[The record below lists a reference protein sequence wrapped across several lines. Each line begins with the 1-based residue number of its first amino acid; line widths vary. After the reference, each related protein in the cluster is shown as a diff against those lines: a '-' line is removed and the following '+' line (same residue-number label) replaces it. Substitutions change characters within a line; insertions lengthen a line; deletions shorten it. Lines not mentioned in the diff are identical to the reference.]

1 MNEMLQ
7 PPPLD
12 VAQIGFTPLAIPTL
26 SPLPP
31 PPPPL
36 VSTRNL
42 APLSFIPPHICI
54 LYKSTQLYT
63 TAHGGRILGILREE
77 TYSEEWCTIYEED
90 RLLFFPLS
98 LSLFFSSLIILLLYL
113 PLHRSITPLPRGLF
127 LENGKRVRSLLPLAK
142 RDLI

>member
-1 MNEMLQ
+1 MKCCN
-7 PPPLD
+7 
-12 VAQIGFTPLAIPTL
+12 
-26 SPLPP
+26 PLPSMLRKLDLHHLP
-31 PPPPL
+31 FLHFHLYHHHHRHPSL

-63 TAHGGRILGILREE
+63 TAHGANSGNSPGKPIPKSGVRFTKRID
-77 TYSEEWCTIYEED
+77 S
-90 RLLFFPLS
+90 FSFLS
-98 LSLFFSSLIILLLYL
+98 LSLSFSSLIILLLYL
-113 PLHRSITPLPRGLF
+113 PLHRSITPRSLF

>member
-1 MNEMLQ
+1 MKCCN
-7 PPPLD
+7 
-12 VAQIGFTPLAIPTL
+12 
-26 SPLPP
+26 PLPSMLRKLDLHHLP
-31 PPPPL
+31 FLHFHLYHHHHRHPSL

-63 TAHGGRILGILREE
+63 TAHGANSGNSPGRNLFRRVVYDLRRGS
-77 TYSEEWCTIYEED
+77 TPFLSS
-90 RLLFFPLS
+90 LS
-98 LSLFFSSLIILLLYL
+98 LSFSSLIILLLYL

>member
-1 MNEMLQ
+1 MKCCN
-7 PPPLD
+7 
-12 VAQIGFTPLAIPTL
+12 
-26 SPLPP
+26 PLPSMLRKLDLHHLP
-31 PPPPL
+31 FLHFHLYHHHRHPSL

-63 TAHGGRILGILREE
+63 TAHGANSGNSPGKPIPKSGVRFTKRID
-77 TYSEEWCTIYEED
+77 S
-90 RLLFFPLS
+90 FSFLS
-98 LSLFFSSLIILLLYL
+98 LSLSFSSLIILLLYL
-113 PLHRSITPLPRGLF
+113 PLHRSITPRGLF

>member
-63 TAHGGRILGILREE
+63 TAHGANSGNSPGKPIPKSGVRFTKRID
-77 TYSEEWCTIYEED
+77 S
-90 RLLFFPLS
+90 FSFLS
-98 LSLFFSSLIILLLYL
+98 LSLSFSSLIILLLYL

>member
-1 MNEMLQ
+1 MLQ

-77 TYSEEWCTIYEED
+77 TYSEEWCTIYEKD

-98 LSLFFSSLIILLLYL
+98 LSFFLLINYSPSLPPPSSFHYSSSTRFIS
-113 PLHRSITPLPRGLF
+113 R
-127 LENGKRVRSLLPLAK
+127 EW
-142 RDLI
+142 